1 MLPACQQSPV
11 PPAAGFPTS
20 RATLRAMFL
29 DPDRGLRLAQ
39 PADLVDPTPN
49 PCSFRRCTFVF
60 WTGKDSA
67 RGLQRNDEGCIRIAE
82 RQGRGKEGWD
92 SRSRSQCGTQI
103 CTHSRRGRATHV
115 RIHTRLPRRPAQ
127 SCSRRIRLACLMGLA
142 SMSNALGIFT
152 STSAFFKIRHARSPG
167 REEHQSSVDC

>member
-115 RIHTRLPRRPAQ
+115 RIHKAT
-127 SCSRRIRLACLMGLA
+127 SSSSSVVLA
-142 SMSNALGIFT
+142 SDSIGVFDGSSINVKCIRHFHINIGIFQN
-152 STSAFFKIRHARSPG
+152 SP
-167 REEHQSSVDC
+167 RTLSRT